1 MTYVRKCYDLIYYV
15 YIYILTTDMS
25 IVIVFV
31 KYNGRWD
38 ENNVYIEND
47 SLGVLIPM
55 STSYADLLEILFEA
69 LELNP

>member
-1 MTYVRKCYDLIYYV
+1 
-15 YIYILTTDMS
+15 MS

-38 ENNVYIEND
+38 ENNVYIVND

-55 STSYADLLEILFEA
+55 STSYADLLEILFET